1 MLERLSLFCLSGFL
15 LEEKTSFEILELS
28 FSSGLDRDSY
38 IIPVTKIALKKIG
51 ASIHSIKFLSP
62 EVALYLFKSTNNLGL
77 SMSYL
82 VWHMLYVG
90 GCS

>member
-38 IIPVTKIALKKIG
+38 IIPVTKIVFKKTE

-62 EVALYLFKSTNNLGL
+62 EVALYLFKSTNNFGR

-82 VWHMLYVG
+82 V
-90 GCS
+90 